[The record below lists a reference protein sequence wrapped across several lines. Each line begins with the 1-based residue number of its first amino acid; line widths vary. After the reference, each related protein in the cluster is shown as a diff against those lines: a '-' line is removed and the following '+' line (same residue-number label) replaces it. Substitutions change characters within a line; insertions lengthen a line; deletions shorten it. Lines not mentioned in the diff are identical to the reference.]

1 MPVHTAARTKSIR
14 IGEGRGV
21 AILASLRNAGG
32 KMLQREFEE
41 VCLSNCRTLVGA
53 GGFIARGSIVRQE
66 VSGDV
71 EYVLTDKG
79 EATIDRWEMRYGR
92 EWIET
97 LESPGVLGDSQIHNH
112 QKVGLLPVGLR

>member
-1 MPVHTAARTKSIR
+1 MHTATRMKSIR

-41 VCLSNCRTLVGA
+41 VCLKNCRTLVGA

-66 VSGDV
+66 VGGDV
-71 EYVLTDKG
+71 EYVLADKG
-79 EATIDRWEMRYGR
+79 EATIDRWEMRYGS
-92 EWIET
+92 EWIDT
-97 LESPGVLGDSQIHNH
+97 LENPSVLSDSQIHNH
-112 QKVGLLPVGLR
+112 QKVGLLS